1 MVYGCEVLKIKKMKP
16 KLTKDLVEFSRKQL
30 ISGKEIIFHI
40 SIVASLFL
48 LFIYLNSTILKLNY
62 ILIGVFQ
69 ELLTIPCIL
78 IQPVLLFLSL
88 RRFIKIKFKVK
99 SYTFYTLILSLMTMI
114 LTWGSLIIN

>member
-1 MVYGCEVLKIKKMKP
+1 MKMKP

-40 SIVASLFL
+40 SIIASLFL